1 MSSISKFTVALLVVF
16 AAAMAG
22 TRHAHAA
29 AQAITNDDLRSIQD
43 DIDRTSGDVAD
54 LRSRDSG
61 RASDLQRQ
69 LEQARDDVAYLRVKL
84 RRNEAVSTREYDE
97 VRNRVDD
104 IRRQARGDSSG
115 SDRSR
120 SDSGRTTLPAAED
133 DTRIASGD
141 ELPVGTEFDVRLQ
154 TSLSSE
160 TARVEDRFDATTA
173 VDLRRADRVL
183 VPAGSIVHGT
193 VSAVTKTTRIE
204 RKGSLTL
211 VFDGITVEGRSYP
224 LHATVVQA
232 LESEG
237 IKGEAG
243 KIGIGA
249 GVGAIIGGLLGGA
262 KGAIAGILIGG
273 GGTVAATEGKDV
285 ALAACTVLRVRLDAP
300 LVVSRTFN

>member
-1 MSSISKFTVALLVVF
+1 MPSFSKLTVALFVVF
-16 AAAMAG
+16 AAATTG
-22 TRHAHAA
+22 VRSAHAA
-29 AQAITNDDLRSIQD
+29 AQAITNDDLRLVQD
-43 DIDRTSGDVAD
+43 DIDRVSGDVAD

-84 RRNEAVSTREYDE
+84 RRNEIVSTREYDE
-97 VRNRVDD
+97 VRNKVDD
-104 IRRQARGDSSG
+104 IRRQARGDSSR

-120 SDSGRTTLPAAED
+120 SDSDRTTLPAAED
-133 DTRIASGD
+133 DTRIAAGD

-173 VDLRRADRVL
+173 VDLLRGDRVL
-183 VPAGSIVHGT
+183 VPAGSLVHGI

-204 RKGSLTL
+204 RKGSLTV
-211 VFDGITVEGRSYP
+211 VFDRITIEGRSYP

-285 ALAACTVLRVRLDAP
+285 ELPAGTVLRVRLDAP